1 MNSSSAASMMA
12 CRRSAAR
19 AARPDNGSDDGACGT
34 AGFAAATFR
43 PRRRLAGFLGPPS
56 ADVDRGPVMRYI

>member
-19 AARPDNGSDDGACGT
+19 WARLDGGAFGK
-34 AGFAAATFR
+34 AGFGALAKAAFP
-43 PRRRLAGFLGPPS
+43 PRRRLAGFAGVLAAGIVR
-56 ADVDRGPVMRYI
+56 DLDIDTI